1 MNRREA
7 LFHTAALLGGTI
19 VGSQVFLSGC
29 SQAKQGFVELT
40 EADVNFLNEVAEVII
55 PITPDSGGAK
65 AANIGGFM
73 KIIVTDCYDQSEAN
87 TFYAGLEKIK
97 DSARDSFGEDFL
109 SLNSDQKFLLISGI
123 DQEARD
129 KDGHYFRMMKEL
141 TLWGYFSSEVGCKE
155 ALRFN
160 PIPGRYEACIPYNN
174 EPAWAG

>member
-29 SQAKQGFVELT
+29 TQRKEGFT
-40 EADVNFLNEVAEVII
+40 GFTQQDIDFLNEVAETII
-55 PITPDSGGAK
+55 PATPDSGGAK

-73 KIIVTDCYDQSEAN
+73 KTIVTDCYDQSEAD
-87 TFYAGLEKIK
+87 TFYSGIDKINSEAK
-97 DSARDSFGEDFL
+97 RGFSVDFM
-109 SLNSDQKFLLISGI
+109 SLNSDQKFKIVANI
-123 DQEARD
+123 DQEAKD
-129 KDGHYFRMMKEL
+129 KDNHYFRMMKEL
-141 TLWGYFSSEVGCKE
+141 TLWGYFSSEIGCKE

>member
-65 AANIGGFM
+65 AANIGAFM
-73 KIIVTDCYDQSEAN
+73 KIIVTDCYDQSEADK
-87 TFYAGLEKIK
+87 FYSGIDKMNSEAKRGF
-97 DSARDSFGEDFL
+97 SVDFMSL
-109 SLNSDQKFLLISGI
+109 SSEQKFKLIATI

-129 KDGHYFRMMKEL
+129 KDNHYFRMMKEL
-141 TLWGYFSSEVGCKE
+141 TLWGYFSSEAGCKE
-155 ALRFN
+155 ALRYN

>member
-29 SQAKQGFVELT
+29 TPRKEGFTAFTRE
-40 EADVNFLNEVAEVII
+40 DIDFLNEVAETII
-55 PITPDSGGAK
+55 PATPNSGGAK
-65 AANIGGFM
+65 AANIGEFM
-73 KIIVTDCYDQSEAN
+73 KTIVTDCYDQSEAD
-87 TFYAGLEKIK
+87 TFFAGITKINVDAQKQYSK
-97 DSARDSFGEDFL
+97 DFM
-109 SLNSDQKFLLISGI
+109 SLTSDQKFGLIAEI
-123 DQEARD
+123 DQKARD
-129 KDGHYFRMMKEL
+129 KDNHYFRMMKEL

-155 ALRFN
+155 ALRYN

>member
-29 SQAKQGFVELT
+29 SQTKEGFVGFT
-40 EADVNFLNEVAEVII
+40 DADVNFLNEVAEVII

-65 AANIGGFM
+65 AASIGEFM
-73 KIIVTDCYDQSEAN
+73 KTIVTDCYDQEEASV
-87 TFYAGLEKIK
+87 FYSGIENIHEIAQKAYKKGFMALT
-97 DSARDSFGEDFL
+97 
-109 SLNSDQKFLLISGI
+109 SDQKFMLISGL
-123 DQEARD
+123 DKEASES
-129 KDGHYFRMMKEL
+129 DGHYFRMMKEL

-155 ALRFN
+155 ALRYN

-174 EPAWAG
+174 EPGWA